1 VSQKNE
7 LERLFVECIEEIRKG
22 IMKRRLK
29 NEIMNKKKYQQIEK
43 NTEEA
48 REFEQSLLKLAE
60 LAKNRVKIQDFTN
73 KDKNHLL
80 ELFVNNEKTL
90 LKIYEIL
97 FPHRAGPNAGH
108 GVSNSMVQ
116 ESGSGVYGQNT
127 IRALSRGNADI
138 NNGSSILNRS
148 IQAQNTNL
156 LNHIQPAYV
165 DYNHE
170 MIRQGGFLPN
180 NLFRT
185 DAGAQGGEHLPNIM
199 GAQKQQT
206 NI

>member
-1 VSQKNE
+1 
-7 LERLFVECIEEIRKG
+7 
-22 IMKRRLK
+22 MKRRLK

-108 GVSNSMVQ
+108 GVSNSMVA
-116 ESGSGVYGQNT
+116 ESGTGIYGQHA
-127 IRALSRGNADI
+127 IRALSRGNTGLQ
-138 NNGSSILNRS
+138 NESSLLNRS
-148 IQAQNTNL
+148 MQAQNANL
-156 LNHIQPAYV
+156 LNSIQPAYI

-170 MIRQGGFLPN
+170 MMRQGGFLPN
-180 NLFRT
+180 NLFRN
-185 DAGAQGGEHLPNIM
+185 DFGSVGIVEHLPNIM
-199 GAQKQQT
+199 GAQKQQH
-206 NI
+206 NMLLSNSKSNLHG

>member
-1 VSQKNE
+1 MTPDEQKEEIVKYVSLLETNYNSTIRDLKTTINKEKIKVKRSSFEKVNEVSQKNE
-7 LERLFVECIEEIRKG
+7 LESLFVECIEEIRKG

-97 FPHRAGPNAGH
+97 FPHRAGPNAG
-108 GVSNSMVQ
+108 
-116 ESGSGVYGQNT
+116 
-127 IRALSRGNADI
+127 
-138 NNGSSILNRS
+138 
-148 IQAQNTNL
+148 
-156 LNHIQPAYV
+156 
-165 DYNHE
+165 
-170 MIRQGGFLPN
+170 
-180 NLFRT
+180 
-185 DAGAQGGEHLPNIM
+185 
-199 GAQKQQT
+199 
-206 NI
+206 